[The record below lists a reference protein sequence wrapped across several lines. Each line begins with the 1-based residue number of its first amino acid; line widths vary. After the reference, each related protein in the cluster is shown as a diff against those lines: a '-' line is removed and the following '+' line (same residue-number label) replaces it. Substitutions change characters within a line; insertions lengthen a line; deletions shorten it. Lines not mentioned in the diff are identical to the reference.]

1 MNKLFYIIIILLIFT
16 CYVYFD
22 NNKEGLQDFKGYKN
36 GNAPFNHHKIV
47 KRLKYPDLID
57 EELKFNDG
65 SSVKDK
71 YQSITKT
78 TPYTPTQFNH
88 ENNIGQY
95 SNTEMKTDF
104 KYLNNGINLMVY
116 NYYND
121 NGLLS

>member
-1 MNKLFYIIIILLIFT
+1 MNKLFYIILLLIIFIL
-16 CYVYFD
+16 YIYFD
-22 NNKEGLQDFKGYKN
+22 NNKEGLQDFNGYKE
-36 GNAPFNHHKIV
+36 GNATFDYNILTE
-47 KRLKYPDLID
+47 RIKYPDLID
-57 EELKFNDG
+57 EYLTFDDG
-65 SSVKDK
+65 TSIKDK

-88 ENNIGQY
+88 LDNIGQY
-95 SNTEMKTDF
+95 SKTEMETDF